1 MKVKDI
7 MTKSVSACDGQ
18 TNLSSAAIMMWDGD
32 CGILPVV
39 DDKEKVIGVIT
50 DRDLSIAMATKNKLP
65 GDILVGEIVEKGN
78 VEACSPDD
86 DVKKTLEKMAEH
98 QIRRLPV
105 VNKEGYVQG
114 MLSMNDVIRHA
125 QADSRELSDKDVLK
139 ALKSIC
145 SQHAMA

>member
-1 MKVKDI
+1 MKVKDL

-39 DDKEKVIGVIT
+39 DEREKITGVIT

-65 GDILVGEIVEKGN
+65 ADVLVGEIVKKGN

-86 DVKKTLEKMAEH
+86 DVKKALKIMGEK
-98 QIRRLPV
+98 QIRRLPA
-105 VNKEGYVQG
+105 VNEEGRLQG
-114 MLSMNDVIRHA
+114 ILSINDLIRHS
-125 QADSRELSDKDVLK
+125 QANSRELSDKDVLEVLK
-139 ALKSIC
+139 AISSK
-145 SQHAMA
+145 HAMA

>member
-39 DDKEKVIGVIT
+39 DEREKVIGVIT

-65 GDILVGEIVEKGN
+65 ADMVVGEIVEKGK
-78 VEACSPDD
+78 VESCSPDE
-86 DVKKTLEKMAEH
+86 DVKKALEKMGEH

-105 VNKEGYVQG
+105 VNGEGRVQG
-114 MLSMNDVIRHA
+114 MVSINDLIRHSK
-125 QADSRELSDKDVLK
+125 ADSPELSDQDVLK
-139 ALKSIC
+139 ALKAIC